1 MKKNRFV
8 GRWATFFLI
17 ATLVSATVF
26 SCKEDKDDLVKP
38 KTIADVILENGQFSI
53 LKDIMIRAKM
63 TDALRTDNLT
73 VFAPDNNAFGK
84 ANIFSSSVI
93 PDDSVKYFLQ
103 NHIIKDRIEA
113 ADLKLGNHPA
123 LNKANL
129 VITKTDSV
137 VAVNKSDVVIP
148 NVNADNGVIHVI
160 DSVVVVIK

>member
-17 ATLVSATVF
+17 ATLFSASIL
-26 SCKEDKDDLVKP
+26 SCKEDSKDLVKP

-53 LKDIMIRAKM
+53 LKDIMVRAGM
-63 TDALRTDNLT
+63 TDALRTENLT
-73 VFAPDNNAFGK
+73 VFAPDNSAFGR

-93 PDDSVKYFLQ
+93 PEDSLKYFLQ
-103 NHIIKDRIEA
+103 NHIIKDKTEA
-113 ADLKLGNHPA
+113 SDLKAGNYAA

-129 VITKTDSV
+129 VVTRIDSV
-137 VAVNKSDVVIP
+137 TAVNKSDVVIQ

-160 DSVVVVIK
+160 DSVVVLIR

>member
-17 ATLVSATVF
+17 ATLFSATVI
-26 SCKEDKDDLVKP
+26 SCKENSEDLVKP

-53 LKDIMIRAKM
+53 LKDIMVRARM
-63 TDALRTDNLT
+63 TDALRTDNITL
-73 VFAPDNNAFGK
+73 FAPDNNAFGR

-103 NHIIKDRIEA
+103 NHIIKNRTEA
-113 ADLKLGNHPA
+113 AELKLGNHPA

-129 VITKTDSV
+129 VVTKTDSI

-160 DSVVVVIK
+160 DSVLVIIK

>member
-17 ATLVSATVF
+17 ATLFSATVI
-26 SCKEDKDDLVKP
+26 SCKENSEDRVKP

-53 LKDIMIRAKM
+53 LKDIMVRARM
-63 TDALRTDNLT
+63 TDALRTDNITL
-73 VFAPDNNAFGK
+73 FAPDNNAFGR

-103 NHIIKDRIEA
+103 NHIIKNRTEA
-113 ADLKLGNHPA
+113 AELKLGNHPA

-129 VITKTDSV
+129 VVTKTDSI

-160 DSVVVVIK
+160 DSVLVIIK